1 MGRGTGL
8 VLLVAFGAMAL
19 PGAAAWEE
27 LRRNDSQRLAIDP
40 ASIKKRGDE
49 VTFKYL
55 VDFRQKQGDFKT
67 AEYRSLTVRA
77 AIRCKPKTIALRETE
92 VYVGPEAKGAAAGIM
107 KPTPADSRFKKI
119 EEGTSDQELY
129 TRVCA
134 PPKPADN
141 PAAKPEAPK
150 K

>member
-1 MGRGTGL
+1 MGRGIG
-8 VLLVAFGAMAL
+8 VLLVVAFGTLSL

-27 LRRNDSQRLAIDP
+27 LRRNDSQRLAVDP

-49 VTFKYL
+49 VTFRYL

-92 VYVGPEAKGAAAGIM
+92 VFAGPEAKGASVGMM
-107 KPTPADSRFKKI
+107 KPTRDEARFNKI
-119 EEGTSDQELY
+119 EQGTSDEELF

-134 PPKPADN
+134 PPKPA
-141 PAAKPEAPK
+141 AKPEAPK